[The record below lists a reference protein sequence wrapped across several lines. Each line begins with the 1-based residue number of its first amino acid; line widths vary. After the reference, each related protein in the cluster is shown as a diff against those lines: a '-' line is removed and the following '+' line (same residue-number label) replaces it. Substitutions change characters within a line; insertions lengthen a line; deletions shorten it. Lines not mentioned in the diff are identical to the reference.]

1 MITSV
6 SNKQIKNLLK
16 LQKSSRARKD
26 AGLFIIEGIRMFR
39 EVPVEQ
45 LDKIYVTEAFYEK
58 NRELF
63 EGRTPDELVAEN
75 VFEKLSET
83 KTPQGVLATVRM
95 KKYHLDDMLKTKE
108 HPLFLVL
115 ENLQDP
121 GNLGT
126 ILRTGEGAGVDGII
140 MSHDTVDIYNPKV
153 VRSTMGS
160 LFRMPFCYVEDMDE
174 AVKKMKEKKI
184 TIYAAHLSGKEFYE
198 KDYRK
203 GTAFLIGNEGNGLS
217 DHLTGQADEK
227 IRIPM
232 MGKVESL
239 NAAIAATLMSYEVLR
254 QRQTGSINDS
264 KI

>member
-6 SNKQIKNLLK
+6 TNKQIKNILK
-16 LQKSSRARKD
+16 LQKSSKARRE
-26 AGLFIIEGIRMFR
+26 AGLFVIEGIRMFR
-39 EVPVEQ
+39 ETPSDR

-58 NRELF
+58 NKDLF
-63 EGRTPDELVAEN
+63 EGRMPDDLVADN

-83 KTPQGVLATVRM
+83 KTPQGVLATARM
-95 KKYHLDDMLKTKE
+95 KEYDLDEMLNGKE
-108 HPLFLVL
+108 NPLFLVL

-140 MSHDTVDIYNPKV
+140 MSKDTVDIYNPKV

-160 LFRMPFCYVEDMDE
+160 LFRMPFCYTEDMDG
-174 AVKKMKEKKI
+174 AVSCLQQKGI
-184 TIYAAHLSGKEFYE
+184 TVYAAHLDGKEFYE

-217 DHLTGQADEK
+217 EHLTNQADEK

-239 NAAIAATLMSYEVLR
+239 NAAIAATLMAYEALR
-254 QRQTGSINDS
+254 QRQ
-264 KI
+264 